1 MKRIIMMVLRLFYIA
16 PFWFYKL
23 SYMGKHPEISEKER
37 YKFLHNIIKKI
48 NKAGRVTIET
58 KGVENLPEQDGYIL
72 FPNHQG
78 MFDVLAILES
88 SPRPFTVVLKQ
99 ELKNIVLLKQL
110 IRFLNALTLD
120 RKNPRD
126 AIRVINQMSEEVA
139 AGRNYLIFAE
149 GTRSKQG
156 NQPGE
161 FKGGSFKSAIQA
173 KCPIVPVVLIDAF
186 KPFDTG
192 TVRKEKVQVHFIK
205 PLYYEE
211 YKDLKSRSIA
221 EIVKLRIEETISNF
235 QEKNV

>member
-1 MKRIIMMVLRLFYIA
+1 MKRIIMMVIRLFYIV
-16 PFWFYKL
+16 PYWFLKI
-23 SYMGKHPEISEKER
+23 SSMGKRPEISEKER
-37 YKFLHNIIKKI
+37 YEFLHKLIKKV
-48 NKAGRVTIET
+48 NRAGRVTIET
-58 KGVENLPEQDGYIL
+58 TGVENLPEKDGYVL

-78 MFDVLAILES
+78 MFDVLAVLES

-99 ELKNIVLLKQL
+99 ELKNIVLIKQL

-149 GTRSKQG
+149 GTRSKEG

-173 KCPIVPVVLIDAF
+173 KSPIVPVVLIDAF
-186 KPFDTG
+186 KPFDMG
-192 TVRKEKVQVHFIK
+192 TVKKEKVQVHFIK

-211 YKDLKSRSIA
+211 YKGMQSRKIA
-221 EIVKLRIEETISNF
+221 EVVKLRIEETITTF